1 VELAARDIDVGARRG
16 TETGSATVK
25 DRRIALLRGINVG
38 RAKRV
43 AMADLR
49 AVVEGLGYSDVRT
62 VLNSGNVVFTAPGE
76 AADRA
81 AHRIE
86 AALPASLGVA
96 SKVTGINA
104 ETLAAIVAENPLS
117 VGAGSPSRLMVV
129 FLGKAADR
137 GKLDSLAGHD
147 WTPDVLGLGPR
158 AAYLWC
164 PQGFLVSRLAEAT
177 GRALGPAATTRNWGT
192 VMKLHALACA

>member
-1 VELAARDIDVGARRG
+1 M
-16 TETGSATVK
+16 K
-25 DRRIALLRGINVG
+25 DRKIALLRGINVG

-62 VLNSGNVVFTAPGE
+62 VLNSGNVVFSAPGE
-76 AADRA
+76 TADRA

-86 AALPASLGVA
+86 AALPGALGVA
-96 SKVTGINA
+96 SKVTALTA
-104 ETLAAIVAENPLS
+104 ETLAAIVAENPLK
-117 VGAGSPSRLMVV
+117 VGAGSPSRLLVV
-129 FLGKAADR
+129 FLNKASDR
-137 GKLDSLAGHD
+137 SRLDSLVDHD
-147 WTPDVLGLGPR
+147 WAPDILGLGPR

-164 PQGFLVSRLAEAT
+164 PQGFLVSRLAESA

-192 VMKLHALACA
+192 VMKLHALACV

>member
-1 VELAARDIDVGARRG
+1 M
-16 TETGSATVK
+16 ETGSATVK

-43 AMADLR
+43 TMGDLR
-49 AVVEGLGYSDVRT
+49 DVVEGLGYTDVRT
-62 VLNSGNVVFTAPGE
+62 VLNSGNIVFKAPGE
-76 AADRA
+76 PADRA

-86 AALPASLGVA
+86 AALPDAVGVT
-96 SKVTGINA
+96 SKVTGLNA
-104 ETLAAIVAENPLS
+104 ETLAMIVAENPLTLT
-117 VGAGSPSRLMVV
+117 GRSPSRLMVV
-129 FLGKAADR
+129 FLAKAVER
-137 GKLDSLAGHD
+137 GKLDSLTSHD
-147 WTPDVLGLGPR
+147 WTPDELGLGSR

-192 VMKLHALACA
+192 VMKLHALACV

>member
-1 VELAARDIDVGARRG
+1 MWDG
-16 TETGSATVK
+16 TGSGTVK

-38 RAKRV
+38 RAKRI

-49 AVVEGLGYSDVRT
+49 AMVEGLGYSDVRT
-62 VLNSGNVVFTAPGE
+62 VLNSGNVVFNAPGV

-86 AALPASLGVA
+86 AALPGALGVI
-96 SKVTGINA
+96 SKVTGLNA
-104 ETLAAIVAENPLS
+104 ETLDMVVAENPLK
-117 VGAGSPSRLMVV
+117 VGVGSPSRLMVV
-129 FLGKAADR
+129 FLAKAADR
-137 GKLDSLAGHD
+137 SKLDSLAGHD
-147 WTPDVLGLGPR
+147 WTPDILGLGQR

-164 PQGFLVSRLAEAT
+164 PQGFLVSRLAEAA

-192 VMKLHALACA
+192 VMKLHALACV